1 MLPDEEGT
9 DMIIYTP
16 GQFGAAVRARR
27 KQLNYTQAYVSEV
40 TGFSVS
46 FLSDLER
53 GKTTAELGKALFIA
67 NVLGLDC
74 TLSVRGDGPEE
85 EI

>member
-1 MLPDEEGT
+1 
-9 DMIIYTP
+9 MIIYTP
-16 GQFGAAVRARR
+16 EQFGAAVRARR
-27 KQLNYTQAYVSEV
+27 KQLNYTQSYVSEV

-74 TLSVRGDGPEE
+74 SLSVRGAGPEE
-85 EI
+85 EGI

>member
-1 MLPDEEGT
+1 MN
-9 DMIIYTP
+9 IYTP

>member
-1 MLPDEEGT
+1 
-9 DMIIYTP
+9 MIIYTP